1 MIKPSLH
8 TSALAA
14 VAGGAA
20 FAFTGALQATHE
32 FGGTHNTI
40 DSTAEYL
47 VTAGFAAAQLLT
59 AQIYRHLGR
68 MGDAAR
74 AGLAVAVAL
83 TVLGTMSASSV
94 VMGEDAAFFNA
105 VAPLCLLT
113 WLGGSVL
120 IARGLRRSHAV
131 PNAVAIGLPLT
142 FVTTIPLSM
151 IGGPLLTGVY
161 WMVVGARLAGYT
173 RVSPA
178 SAQPA
183 TSV

>member
-1 MIKPSLH
+1 MNSPSLR
-8 TSALAA
+8 TSALLA

-20 FAFTGALQATHE
+20 FVFTGALQATQD

-47 VTAGFAAAQLLT
+47 VTGGFAAAQLLT
-59 AQIYRHLGR
+59 AQIHRHLGR

-83 TVLGTMSASSV
+83 TVLGSISAYSTV
-94 VMGEDAAFFNA
+94 NGEDASFFNV

-113 WLGGSVL
+113 WLAGSVM
-120 IARGLRRSHAV
+120 IARGLRRTEAV
-131 PNAVAIGLPLT
+131 PKAVALALPAL
-142 FVTTIPLSM
+142 FVTTIPLSV

-161 WMVVGARLAGYT
+161 WMVVGSRLGAV

-183 TSV
+183 SSV